1 MLNVDE
7 EWLNYLTNVEE
18 TSNNP
23 NMKSS
28 LKSNENILE
37 NNNNN
42 NNNNNKGKMI
52 DHKNEDENKVFI
64 KDLPDYDELYISTK
78 TKVLFLNQEIDIH
91 NIFWKIPII
100 EYWLPTNGVVKKQIK
115 IVSKTPEEYEEYK
128 IKLENIGYFKEHIIK
143 QVDST
148 KGKRIKYK
156 DERKITVGISKKDI
170 MNCRGKV
177 KNAFYNCFAIIVR
190 FKYKDTFREIHVK
203 VFNTGKLEIPGIL
216 NPEYLETIKRM
227 VLEIVQPFVET
238 KLDFLETDTEENV
251 LINSNFNCGF
261 YINRDKLYHI
271 LKSEKY
277 KIESAYDPCSYPGV
291 KCKYYFNNSLEFDKD
306 LQNGQIM
313 LEDRK
318 MKMSELNDYSKYTE
332 ISFMI
337 FRTGS
342 CLIVGNCTERI
353 LRFVFDFIK
362 KILEDEYNNIIVKNE
377 IVASKIKKTKLRKK
391 TITQGTYGSPETPPL
406 KENNLILTQEEPT
419 VPLSLLIT

>member
-1 MLNVDE
+1 MCNIDE
-7 EWLNYLTNVEE
+7 EWLNYLMGIEVNL
-18 TSNNP
+18 NMP
-23 NMKSS
+23 NMKPSIKLNEEE
-28 LKSNENILE
+28 LKNNIF
-37 NNNNN
+37 
-42 NNNNNKGKMI
+42 I
-52 DHKNEDENKVFI
+52 DHKNEDENKIFI
-64 KDLPDYDELYISTK
+64 KNLPDYDELYISTK

-100 EYWLPTNGVVKKQIK
+100 EYWLPKNGVVKKQIK
-115 IVSKTPEEYEEYK
+115 IVSRTPEEYEEYK
-128 IKLENIGYFKEHIIK
+128 KKLNNIGYFKEHIIK

-170 MNCRGKV
+170 MNSRGKI

-190 FKYKDTFREIHVK
+190 FKYKDIFREIHVK

-216 NPEYLETIKRM
+216 NPDYLKTIKRM
-227 VLEIVQPFVET
+227 VLEIIQPFVNTE
-238 KLDFLETDTEENV
+238 LNFLETNTEENV

-261 YINRDKLYHI
+261 YINRDKLYNI

-291 KCKYYFNNSLEFDKD
+291 KCKYYFNNTFDFDNKI
-306 LQNGQIM
+306 QNGQIM

-318 MKMSELNDYSKYTE
+318 MKMSELNDYNKYTE

-362 KILEDEYNNIIVKNE
+362 KILEDEYNNIVVKNE
-377 IVASKIKKTKLRKK
+377 VIISKTKKTKLRKK
-391 TITQGTYGSPETPPL
+391 IIYFNEENINNIEASSYTIE
-406 KENNLILTQEEPT
+406 
-419 VPLSLLIT
+419 

>member
-23 NMKSS
+23 NMKS
-28 LKSNENILE
+28 NDNILE

-42 NNNNNKGKMI
+42 NGNNNNNNNGKMI
-52 DHKNEDENKVFI
+52 DHKNDDENKVFI

-190 FKYKDTFREIHVK
+190 FKYKDMFREIHVK

-238 KLDFLETDTEENV
+238 ELDFLETDTEENV

-377 IVASKIKKTKLRKK
+377 IVACKIKKTKLRKK
-391 TITQGTYGSPETPPL
+391 TITQVTPGSPLDGGITVGSPEFVY
-406 KENNLILTQEEPT
+406 NM
-419 VPLSLLIT
+419 S